1 MPHRTALTP
10 STGPGRAAL
19 ALLVAAAALLLAALL
34 APAAPA
40 AAAAEGDSDR
50 LARAAERAPVILYM
64 TDWCGWCRKTRAL
77 LNEIEAH
84 YEEVDIEK
92 SDEGRREYEEKSGGR
107 GGVPLLD
114 IGGTIVRGYDEP
126 RIRRLVAELKKG
138 SDRA

>member
-1 MPHRTALTP
+1 MPHRPVPAP
-10 STGPGRAAL
+10 RSNGPGRAA
-19 ALLVAAAALLLAALL
+19 AAVLVAAAALLLAALL

-40 AAAAEGDSDR
+40 AAAEGDGDR
-50 LARAAERAPVILYM
+50 QASAAERAPVILYM

-77 LNEIEAH
+77 LHEIEADF
-84 YEEVDIEK
+84 EEVDIEK

-126 RIRRLVAELKKG
+126 RIRRLVAELKQG

>member
-1 MPHRTALTP
+1 MPHQNAPDRP
-10 STGPGRAAL
+10 TGPGRAAA

-40 AAAAEGDSDR
+40 AAAADGRESE
-50 LARAAERAPVILYM
+50 ARAAERAPVILYM

-77 LNEIEAH
+77 LHEIEADF
-84 YEEVDIEK
+84 EEVDIEK

-126 RIRRLVAELKKG
+126 RIRRLVADLKKG